1 MKIEHSL
8 IRWPGICSLLSRHD
22 RCCFVSFPRTERTF
36 RKENK
41 KDMTAYL
48 PGPIQFLIADVYH
61 GLQVAR
67 LRLALVQTAPE
78 SFELGHIGGS
88 NKQATTYWRGKSGW
102 MDSSSKRRRKEA
114 GGKMNQKKWNGKKFE
129 KYKNI
134 RENERQNLVWNSR
147 AENPIDRADQISSDQ
162 SKWRWNV
169 RNDDASCKPIKNST
183 QEMKNKPKK

>member
-88 NKQATTYWRGKSGW
+88 NKQATTY
-102 MDSSSKRRRKEA
+102 
-114 GGKMNQKKWNGKKFE
+114 
-129 KYKNI
+129 
-134 RENERQNLVWNSR
+134 
-147 AENPIDRADQISSDQ
+147 
-162 SKWRWNV
+162 
-169 RNDDASCKPIKNST
+169 
-183 QEMKNKPKK
+183 